1 MCPGEL
7 KRGKAGGKISPLY
20 FFYGENS
27 VLIEEAI
34 ASIQSVLFPSEVPDL
49 DLKNY
54 DAQTHGPS
62 EIIQSSRMIPFSAPQ
77 KMVVVKR
84 AHAFTND
91 QWEKFQRYFSN
102 PSKYCC
108 LVFTADK
115 LCLSGSLLKSF
126 KKNGVSTVFANPRWE
141 RDIKKVVSDGLK
153 KYGKRIA
160 PDALSYFVDSVGR
173 DAQLIAKEL
182 EKTALYCTDKKTID
196 VKDLEDILSGGHSI
210 TVFNLVDGIGLGNLE
225 RSLSCLNSLLNEGV
239 YPLVILKMI
248 ARQFRLISR
257 AKEGLG
263 KGAAAADIGRSLGLK
278 SDFIVKGIMQQ
289 ARGWPGEA
297 LGRVF
302 EEVFQSNYMIKSS
315 RIKEKV
321 ILENLVFNLINLR
334 NQPAA

>member
-1 MCPGEL
+1 
-7 KRGKAGGKISPLY
+7 
-20 FFYGENS
+20 
-27 VLIEEAI
+27 
-34 ASIQSVLFPSEVPDL
+34 
-49 DLKNY
+49 
-54 DAQTHGPS
+54 
-62 EIIQSSRMIPFSAPQ
+62 
-77 KMVVVKR
+77 
-84 AHAFTND
+84 
-91 QWEKFQRYFSN
+91 
-102 PSKYCC
+102 
-108 LVFTADK
+108 
-115 LCLSGSLLKSF
+115 
-126 KKNGVSTVFANPRWE
+126 
-141 RDIKKVVSDGLK
+141 
-153 KYGKRIA
+153 
-160 PDALSYFVDSVGR
+160 LSYFVDSVGR